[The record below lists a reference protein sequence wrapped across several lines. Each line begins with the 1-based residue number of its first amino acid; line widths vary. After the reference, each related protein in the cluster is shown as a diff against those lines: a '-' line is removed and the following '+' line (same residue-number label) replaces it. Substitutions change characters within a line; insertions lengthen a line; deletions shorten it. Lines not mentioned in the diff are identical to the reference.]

1 VKRLGELHV
10 PGVGEDTEEGELT
23 GSRARGNITG
33 ERGGPRTRAKTRRC
47 ESRGRFILFST
58 MMTRKPR

>member
-1 VKRLGELHV
+1 V